1 MYRIFAYVVLFAAL
15 VGACN
20 NGGLTVPQYAIE
32 VATLVQDLDSRLDAK
47 AEEYVSASPSVDGL
61 REYLGVRVT
70 GYRDAVEGLDAIEPP
85 EAVVDL
91 HATFK
96 EIMSNLLIAEV
107 ARAAFADSID
117 SVEEITAVWEGP
129 ESQAVRRAEEDAVVL
144 CYAAQERL
152 DETAEGAEALS
163 DVPWMPTEMKS
174 AVRVFLDCP

>member
-1 MYRIFAYVVLFAAL
+1 
-15 VGACN
+15 
-20 NGGLTVPQYAIE
+20 
-32 VATLVQDLDSRLDAK
+32 
-47 AEEYVSASPSVDGL
+47 
-61 REYLGVRVT
+61 
-70 GYRDAVEGLDAIEPP
+70 
-85 EAVVDL
+85 
-91 HATFK
+91 
-96 EIMSNLLIAEV
+96 LIAEV
-107 ARAAFADSID
+107 ARATFADSID